1 MEMNNHKDKEILV
14 SQILEHTEQLIK
26 KFSDGD
32 DEEKRWLIKTVDSPV
47 LKSILPNMTVL
58 MLHVLDAI
66 GKYEPVNGITISN
79 KIDIPKGT
87 VSKITRKLIELKLI
101 KRGRLPNNK
110 KEIIFQTTP
119 LGNELFETHKE
130 LHTKIEKNVIRF
142 LSQYESHDLNFV
154 TNLLKNMLKQSW
166 IE

>member
-1 MEMNNHKDKEILV
+1 MNNHRDKEMLV

-32 DEEKRWLIKTVDSPV
+32 DEEKQWLIKTVDSPV

-79 KIDIPKGT
+79 KMDIPKGT
-87 VSKITRKLIELKLI
+87 VSKITRKLIELQLI

-110 KEIIFQTTP
+110 KEIIFQTTT

-130 LHTKIEKNVIRF
+130 LHTKIEKNMIRF

-154 TNLLKNMLKQSW
+154 TNLLENMLKQSW

>member
-1 MEMNNHKDKEILV
+1 MNNHRDKEMLV

-32 DEEKRWLIKTVDSPV
+32 DEEKQWLIKTVDSPV

-66 GKYEPVNGITISN
+66 GKYEPVNSITISN
-79 KIDIPKGT
+79 KMDIPKGT
-87 VSKITRKLIELKLI
+87 VSKITRKLIELQLI
-101 KRGRLPNNK
+101 KGGRLPNNK
-110 KEIIFQTTP
+110 KEIIFQTTT

-130 LHTKIEKNVIRF
+130 LHTKIEKNMIRF

-154 TNLLKNMLKQSW
+154 TNLLENMLKQSW

>member
-1 MEMNNHKDKEILV
+1 MNIQN
-14 SQILEHTEQLIK
+14 SLIK

-32 DEEKRWLIKTVDSPV
+32 DEEKQWLIKTVDSPV

-66 GKYEPVNGITISN
+66 GKYEPVNSITISN
-79 KIDIPKGT
+79 KMDIPKGT
-87 VSKITRKLIELKLI
+87 VSKITRKLIELQLI

-110 KEIIFQTTP
+110 KEIIFETTT
-119 LGNELFETHKE
+119 LGHELFETHKE
-130 LHTKIEKNVIRF
+130 LHTKIEKKVIRF

-154 TNLLKNMLKQSW
+154 TNLLEDMLKRSW

>member
-32 DEEKRWLIKTVDSPV
+32 DEEKQWLIKTVDSPV

-66 GKYEPVNGITISN
+66 GKYEPVNGIMILN

-87 VSKITRKLIELKLI
+87 ESIIPRNIIEQKYI
-101 KRGRLPNNK
+101 KK
-110 KEIIFQTTP
+110 
-119 LGNELFETHKE
+119 
-130 LHTKIEKNVIRF
+130 
-142 LSQYESHDLNFV
+142 
-154 TNLLKNMLKQSW
+154 
-166 IE
+166 

>member
-1 MEMNNHKDKEILV
+1 MNNHKDKEMLV
-14 SQILEHTEQLIK
+14 SQILDHTEQLIK

-32 DEEKRWLIKTVDSPV
+32 DEEKQWLIKTVDSPV

-79 KIDIPKGT
+79 KMDIPKGT
-87 VSKITRKLIELKLI
+87 VSKITRKLIELQLI
-101 KRGRLPNNK
+101 KRGKLPNNK
-110 KEIIFQTTP
+110 KEIIFQTTI
-119 LGNELFETHKE
+119 LGHELFETHKE

-154 TNLLKNMLKQSW
+154 TNLLENMLKQSW
-166 IE
+166 IK

>member
-32 DEEKRWLIKTVDSPV
+32 DEEKQWLIKTVDSPV

-79 KIDIPKGT
+79 KMDIPKGT

-154 TNLLKNMLKQSW
+154 TNLLENMLKQSW

>member
-1 MEMNNHKDKEILV
+1 LNIQN
-14 SQILEHTEQLIK
+14 SLIK

-32 DEEKRWLIKTVDSPV
+32 DEEKQWLIKTVDSPV

-66 GKYEPVNGITISN
+66 GKYEPVNSITISN
-79 KIDIPKGT
+79 KMDIPKGT
-87 VSKITRKLIELKLI
+87 VSKITRKLIELQLI

-110 KEIIFQTTP
+110 KEIIFETTT
-119 LGNELFETHKE
+119 LGHELFETHKE
-130 LHTKIEKNVIRF
+130 LHTKIEKKVIRF

-154 TNLLKNMLKQSW
+154 TNLLEDMLKRSW